1 MWSEVLFEKRRGE
14 EREEF
19 EGRLREIAF
28 AWSVFKGDKRKK
40 HTNGVESNEMGL
52 ISKTWRINVEM
63 FVIKMFIFIIW

>member
-14 EREEF
+14 GREEF

-52 ISKTWRINVEM
+52 ISKTW
-63 FVIKMFIFIIW
+63 